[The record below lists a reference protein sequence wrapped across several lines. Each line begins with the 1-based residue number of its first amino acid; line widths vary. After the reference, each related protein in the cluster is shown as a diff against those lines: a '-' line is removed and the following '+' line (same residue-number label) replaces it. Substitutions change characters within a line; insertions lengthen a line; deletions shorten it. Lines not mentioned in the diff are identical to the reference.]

1 MKIEMPSTDQQTLD
15 VVKPS
20 APFTFDRDAY
30 ADETPEVLPDAPA
43 PPTVKVDVV
52 EKPKPIAKPGVS
64 ESAPFGLND
73 DGTPFAPY
81 GFTRRGNRVKT
92 VPGRPRD
99 DEQPAA
105 GTDSPPTGQSTVK
118 PNATQ
123 PQTPKPDDTHL
134 LNDALKDSQP
144 KQPAPGETPATA
156 PPTSKPNY
164 KVWINGSMFLV
175 AMDFVFPGTIALA
188 FNYFSKTHR
197 VKAEDLKFTDDER
210 KDLEPLADEVVG
222 ELLNKM
228 SPLEQFIIFTAI
240 LYGAKLTFA
249 AKEKVKV
256 NAPKSKEKASE
267 KK

>member
-15 VVKPS
+15 VVKS
-20 APFTFDRDAY
+20 TESFTFDRDAY
-30 ADETPEVLPDAPA
+30 ADDTPETLPDAPA
-43 PPTVKVDVV
+43 PPVVKVDHV
-52 EKPKPIAKPGVS
+52 KPIAKPGVS

-99 DEQPAA
+99 DQQPAA
-105 GTDSPPTGQSTVK
+105 GTESPLTGQSTVK

-123 PQTPKPDDTHL
+123 PQTPKPDDSQQ

-144 KQPAPGETPATA
+144 KPTPAGEIPATA
-156 PPTSKPNY
+156 STSKPNY

-175 AMDFVFPGTIALA
+175 AMDFVFPGTIAFA

-256 NAPKSKEKASE
+256 TPSKSKEKVKVDE